1 MDGISFQLSHKELDE
16 LNILCQR
23 LSFTHAYSLSLM
35 RRHLFRIKRYQGRHK
50 DDDDENDGFWSNGIY
65 AGNPRSFI
73 RPFCKKSTTFIVR
86 SWGWGRQ
93 EGGGRPHKGGAAG
106 ARTPQVCCTIFLL
119 VRSLWSIREGF
130 KKKSGNFPTR
140 WKAPPLKSG
149 KKYFLFIWYMGS
161 KKCFNVK
168 KFFSLLFCGKWEKFK
183 GPTPNFRGTY
193 PQI

>member
-1 MDGISFQLSHKELDE
+1 MYESSVSCCAKVCSRRAMDGISFQLSHKELDE

-73 RPFCKKSTTFIVR
+73 RPFCKKSTTFIVS
-86 SWGWGRQ
+86 SWGRGRQ

-130 KKKSGNFPTR
+130 KKKVGIFPLVGR
-140 WKAPPLKSG
+140 PPP
-149 KKYFLFIWYMGS
+149 S
-161 KKCFNVK
+161 K
-168 KFFSLLFCGKWEKFK
+168 KWEKIFFIYLIYGFQK
-183 GPTPNFRGTY
+183 VF
-193 PQI
+193 